1 MSDVGKKTTT
11 GWTEVWLMTTD
22 KQEVF
27 DVSAPKRDTADQ
39 LTSSGTKEVDGFLQ
53 DDVSLSSG
61 Q

>member
-1 MSDVGKKTTT
+1 
-11 GWTEVWLMTTD
+11 MTTD

-39 LTSSGTKEVDGFLQ
+39 LTSSGTKGVDGFLQ